1 MSDDKLASRIYC
13 GDGSALPNDY
23 DRFGSRY
30 ECMQC
35 GFGAAMMKYKWE
47 PVSTDTKLPPREEKG
62 CRRVKQHKKGV
73 ISGNQFINTDDD
85 AEMREK
91 YPEFASSPGEGD
103 GEHDV
108 EGESTK
114 FSVKKKTIICIAVWF
129 VLSAA
134 LFLALFF
141 GKPEIVMVQ
150 TISTEKKKRIDW
162 CRFLTL
168 YCIVVLVC
176 TCIMYFI
183 LRL

>member
-1 MSDDKLASRIYC
+1 MNKRASRIYC

-73 ISGNQFINTDDD
+73 ISGNQFINADDD
-85 AEMREK
+85 AEMREN
-91 YPEFASSPGEGD
+91 YSEFASSPGEG
-103 GEHDV
+103 ER
-108 EGESTK
+108 TK
-114 FSVKKKTIICIAVWF
+114 FSVKKKTIICIIVWF

-141 GKPEIVMVQ
+141 GKPNIVMVQ
-150 TISTEKKKRIDW
+150 TISTEKKRIDW
-162 CRFLTL
+162 CRFVTL
-168 YCIVVLVC
+168 YCIIVLVC
-176 TCIMYFI
+176 PCIMYFI